1 MKFTFKKSER
11 LNSKKVIER
20 LFDKKGSEKIKSV
33 FHYPFR
39 VSCLGGLAIRELGIG
54 ELGNTSLII
63 SPQNDD
69 NSQSESPITQLPNYP
84 IPNPQILISV
94 SKRSFKRAVDRNL
107 VKRRIREAY
116 RLNKH
121 LLLQKPAHQIPAYIA
136 FVYIAKTTEDFAKIE
151 KSMKV
156 VFQKMA

>member
-20 LFDKKGSEKIKSV
+20 LFDKKGSEEIQSV
-33 FHYPFR
+33 FHHPFR
-39 VSCLGGLAIRELGIG
+39 VSFEKVLSIKYQV
-54 ELGNTSLII
+54 LISESDNI
-63 SPQNDD
+63 TDEEKLTTH
-69 NSQSESPITQLPNYP
+69 NSQLTTDIL
-84 IPNPQILISV
+84 PQILISV

-116 RLNKH
+116 RLNKY
-121 LLLQKPAHQIPAYIA
+121 LLLQKPAHQTPAYIA
-136 FVYIAKTTEDFAKIE
+136 FVYIAKTVEDFAKIE
-151 KSMKV
+151 KSMKM